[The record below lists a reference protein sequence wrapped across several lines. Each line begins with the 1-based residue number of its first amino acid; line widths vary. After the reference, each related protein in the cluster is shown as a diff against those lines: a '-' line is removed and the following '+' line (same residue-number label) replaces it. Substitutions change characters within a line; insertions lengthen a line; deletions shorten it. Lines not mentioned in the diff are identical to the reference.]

1 MPDPLLR
8 IQNISKRY
16 PGVKALD
23 NVSFDV
29 YPSDVHVLM
38 GENGA
43 GKSTLM
49 KILSGAYQ
57 PDEGSLTLAAEQ
69 VHFRDPIQ
77 ARHHGIGMIYQEL
90 TVLPNLSVGRNIMLG
105 QEPMTALW
113 QVNWRKLYQEAQA
126 VLDELDLALDVRAP
140 LQTLNI
146 AQRQMVEIA
155 RAVQQRP
162 RLMIMDEP
170 TSALGK
176 HEEEVL
182 FALIDRLKARGVSI
196 IYISHRMDEVFR
208 LADTITVLRDGQHMD
223 TRPAGDFSRESLIE
237 LMVGRNVDIGRHE
250 GESQA
255 RGEARVTT
263 SNLSVTNTLH
273 DITFNLHAGEVLGV
287 AGLVGAGQ
295 TQLAELL
302 FGLRQPDAGTLSLD
316 GHPINLPSPQA
327 AIKAGIAYVPED
339 RKDLG
344 LVLMMS
350 VQNNLTLAALKQH
363 SRSGLLNLRALK
375 TSAQTWVDRLGIR
388 TANLKQQVDS
398 LSGGNQQKV
407 VLAKW
412 LSLQPRVLILN
423 EPTRGV
429 DVGAKVDVHK
439 LIRDIAASGV
449 AVLMISSELPEV
461 LSVSDRIM
469 VMWQGQVTGI
479 LPAEGATEEQ
489 VLALAFGEQEQA
501 A

>member
-1 MPDPLLR
+1 MADPLLQ
-8 IQNISKRY
+8 IQNISKNF

-29 YPSDVHVLM
+29 HPGDVHVLM

-57 PDEGSLTLAAEQ
+57 PDEGSLTLAGEQ
-69 VHFRDPIQ
+69 VSFRDPIQ
-77 ARHHGIGMIYQEL
+77 ARDHGIGMIYQEL

-113 QVNWRKLYQEAQA
+113 QVNWRKLYADAQA
-126 VLDELDLALDVRAP
+126 VLDELDLTLDVRAP

-155 RAVQQRP
+155 RAVKQRP
-162 RLMIMDEP
+162 QLMIMDEP

-208 LADTITVLRDGQHMD
+208 LADTITVLRDGQHIA
-223 TRPAGDFSRESLIE
+223 TRPAGEFSRESLIE
-237 LMVGRNVDIGRHE
+237 LMVGRNVDVGRHE
-250 GESQA
+250 GEHQGT
-255 RGEARVTT
+255 GEARVTAA
-263 SNLSVTNTLH
+263 NLSVTNALH
-273 DITFNLHAGEVLGV
+273 NITFNLHAGEVLGV

-316 GHPINLPSPQA
+316 GQPINLPSPQA
-327 AIKAGIAYVPED
+327 AIHAGIAYVPED

-350 VQNNLTLAALKQH
+350 VQNNLTLAGLEQH
-363 SRSGLLNLRALK
+363 TKAGLLNLRALK
-375 TSAQTWVDRLGIR
+375 TSAQTWVERLGIR
-388 TANLKQQVDS
+388 TASLGQQVDS

-423 EPTRGV
+423 EPTRGI

-469 VMWQGQVTGI
+469 VMWQGQVTDI

-489 VLALAFGEQEQA
+489 VLALAFGGQEHA

>member
-1 MPDPLLR
+1 MSEPLLC
-8 IQNISKRY
+8 IQNISKRF

-23 NVSFDV
+23 DVSFDV
-29 YPSDVHVLM
+29 HPGDVHVLM

-57 PDEGSLTLAAEQ
+57 PDEGSLTLAGED
-69 VHFRDPIQ
+69 VSFRDPIQ
-77 ARHHGIGMIYQEL
+77 ARDHGIGMIYQEL

-113 QVNWRKLYQEAQA
+113 QVNWRKLYADAQA

-140 LQTLNI
+140 LQILNI
-146 AQRQMVEIA
+146 AERQMVEIA
-155 RAVQQRP
+155 RSVQQRP

-208 LADTITVLRDGQHMD
+208 LADTITVLRDGQHMA
-223 TRPAGDFSRESLIE
+223 TRPAGEFSRESLIE
-237 LMVGRNVDIGRHE
+237 LMVGRNVDVGRHD
-250 GESQA
+250 GVSQET
-255 RGEARVTT
+255 GEARVTT
-263 SNLSVTNTLH
+263 YNLSVTNTLH
-273 DITFNLHAGEVLGV
+273 DISFDLHAGEVLGV

-295 TQLAELL
+295 TQLAEVL
-302 FGLRQPDAGTLSLD
+302 FGLRQADAGTLSLD
-316 GHPINLPSPQA
+316 GNPINLPSPQA
-327 AIKAGIAYVPED
+327 AISAGIAYVPED

-350 VQNNLTLAALKQH
+350 VQNNLTLAGLEQH
-363 SRSGLLNLRALK
+363 TKAGLLNLRALK
-375 TSAQTWVDRLGIR
+375 TSAQTWVKRLGIR
-388 TANLKQQVDS
+388 TASLGQQVDS

-423 EPTRGV
+423 EPTRGI

-469 VMWQGQVTGI
+469 VMWQGHVTGI
-479 LPAEGATEEQ
+479 LHAESASEEQ